1 LACRAKLD
9 IFKVMAPQ
17 VLDKYFKKSS
27 EGNNEKDIK
36 MKSVLILF
44 IFIKFL
50 SGDVI
55 LKLETITL

>member
-1 LACRAKLD
+1 
-9 IFKVMAPQ
+9 MAPQ